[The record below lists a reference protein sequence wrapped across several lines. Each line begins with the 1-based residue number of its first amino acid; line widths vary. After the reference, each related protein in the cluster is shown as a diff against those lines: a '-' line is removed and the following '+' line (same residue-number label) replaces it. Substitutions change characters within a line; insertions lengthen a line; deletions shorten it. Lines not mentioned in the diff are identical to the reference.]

1 MRIGASRRQPWS
13 WGVALGALG
22 LIIVTLPKLDA
33 QGQGRGGRGQAG
45 PAYSLSDPAPQDP
58 ALRGAIDLHAH
69 QDPDSNGPSYGQA
82 ARSLDAMDLVERAR
96 ASGMRGFVI
105 KQHLDQTAG
114 LAYYFRKLYPDNAA
128 GPTVQDQSREDSGA
142 PTAF

>member
-1 MRIGASRRQPWS
+1 MKFGASRRQPWS

-33 QGQGRGGRGQAG
+33 QGQKRGGRGQAG
-45 PAYSLSDPAPQDP
+45 K
-58 ALRGAIDLHAH
+58 
-69 QDPDSNGPSYGQA
+69 
-82 ARSLDAMDLVERAR
+82 
-96 ASGMRGFVI
+96 ASFFVI

-114 LAYYFRKLYPDNAA
+114 LAYYIRKLYPDNAA

-142 PTAF
+142 PAAFGKQSLES

>member
-1 MRIGASRRQPWS
+1 VELGCRVGCFGTDHRH
-13 WGVALGALG
+13 VAE
-22 LIIVTLPKLDA
+22 LDA
-33 QGQGRGGRGQAG
+33 QGQKRGGRGQAG

-69 QDPDSNGPSYGQA
+69 QDPNSNGPSYGQA

-114 LAYYFRKLYPDNAA
+114 LAYYIRKLYPDNAA
-128 GPTVQDQSREDSGA
+128 GPTVQDQSREDSGL
-142 PTAF
+142 PPPSEKQSLES

>member
-1 MRIGASRRQPWS
+1 MKFGASRRQPWS

-22 LIIVTLPKLDA
+22 LIIVTLPKLVA
-33 QGQGRGGRGQAG
+33 QGQGRGGRGQEG

-69 QDPDSNGPSYGQA
+69 KDPDSNGPSYGQA
-82 ARSLDAMDLVERAR
+82 ARSLDAMDLVKRAK

-105 KQHLDQTAG
+105 KQHLDQ
-114 LAYYFRKLYPDNAA
+114 
-128 GPTVQDQSREDSGA
+128 SREDSGA
-142 PTAF
+142 RAAFGKQSLDS